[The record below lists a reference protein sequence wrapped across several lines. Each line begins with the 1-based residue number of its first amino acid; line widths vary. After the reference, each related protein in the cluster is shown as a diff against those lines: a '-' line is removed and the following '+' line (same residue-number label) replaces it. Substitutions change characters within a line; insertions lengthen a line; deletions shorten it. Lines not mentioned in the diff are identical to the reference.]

1 MPPRRAVNGRRDSV
15 VSAEGPIRAAGAAGL
30 AAQDWWRTSG
40 ARHPFQGE
48 ASLPGRGPLPGREAL
63 PLGSPSRARGGATA
77 ALVLARDCGRS
88 RSDGALP
95 LASQACGG
103 SASTTGSARGRPVLP
118 VGDSAWNGAASMPA
132 LLRKGQLHLPGT
144 AAPSPRAFTF
154 LRVHLPMASLL
165 ERRVPDGGVAAVT
178 RGWGQPLSWDSRG
191 RYDSDHFD
199 VRRLIY

>member
-1 MPPRRAVNGRRDSV
+1 MDAAIPSPRQRVRSGPRAPPAWQ
-15 VSAEGPIRAAGAAGL
+15 L
-30 AAQDWWRTSG
+30 RTGGVLQERGIPSR
-40 ARHPFQGE
+40 ARHPFQGG
-48 ASLPGRGPLPGREAL
+48 ALFRAGRRYRWVPLPGHEEAPPRPL
-63 PLGSPSRARGGATA
+63 SLLVIAGAPAAMAHSHWPARHVEAQLPRPVPLGG
-77 ALVLARDCGRS
+77 GRS
-88 RSDGALP
+88 FRWATLRGM
-95 LASQACGG
+95 
-103 SASTTGSARGRPVLP
+103 ARHQCQPCSGR
-118 VGDSAWNGAASMPA
+118 DSCTFP
-132 LLRKGQLHLPGT
+132 GQLHLPGT